1 VHSCIWVTRS
11 QINQANSYST
21 PTTTYSFCI
30 HLLFQDHT
38 FSIQQRS
45 VYINR
50 NIQQTTISRA
60 NARWFT
66 KLVYTVKE
74 PQRFAEQKLCWKL
87 SRNRLQQRTGHSWP
101 MGLDPSHNQGEL
113 KIFTN
118 LTRHF
123 CGIGHTPTVAV
134 SSLSCAEESMV
145 IIWTPETKFL
155 TKHTH
160 TRPKTQQTL
169 FCQRHR
175 DQPTSTWFV
184 CTPLNPSADDAG
196 SPSLPQ
202 SRDGLL
208 PSAESSEMHSHVTAF
223 LNMSNNTSISA
234 LG

>member
-21 PTTTYSFCI
+21 PTTTDSFCI

-118 LTRHF
+118 LTLLWYWAYADCCSFVLELCWR
-123 CGIGHTPTVAV
+123 
-134 SSLSCAEESMV
+134 
-145 IIWTPETKFL
+145 
-155 TKHTH
+155 KHGYH
-160 TRPKTQQTL
+160 LDPRDKIPDKT
-169 FCQRHR
+169 
-175 DQPTSTWFV
+175 
-184 CTPLNPSADDAG
+184 
-196 SPSLPQ
+196 
-202 SRDGLL
+202 
-208 PSAESSEMHSHVTAF
+208 HSHEAKNAANLVLPAPPRPTNIN
-223 LNMSNNTSISA
+223 LVRLHSTEPICRRRR
-234 LG
+234 